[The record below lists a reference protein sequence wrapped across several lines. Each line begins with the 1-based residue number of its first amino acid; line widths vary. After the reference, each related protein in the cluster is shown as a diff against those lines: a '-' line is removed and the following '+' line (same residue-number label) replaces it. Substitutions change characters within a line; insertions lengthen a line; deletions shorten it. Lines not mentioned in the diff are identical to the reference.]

1 MGDKGPEENKNSI
14 DRINSTTFSNKLG
27 QIISERLWLLKT
39 PERSGSFDKPP
50 FGLKTYYQNIKHLEN
65 KFEHDVN
72 RDHKILEEQLKQ
84 SFPLTKK
91 FNNFQTHP
99 IQDTQQ
105 DSLILQ
111 YPGISTIENNIGSSP
126 RKTTIEIPSMNEEIW
141 RRIGLMA
148 LIKLG
153 LVKMKTIGFIKI
165 LFLIL
170 FKLKFVLIT
179 LFLKFIKL
187 LKFVKFSILQLLILP
202 LTAIIF
208 FMTMKATPMN
218 TPLNNNNNP
227 GTIPT
232 FNTLIP
238 NNIDTIPSDKTIF
251 IPSFEEI
258 LIPSVEQVLIPSV
271 EQVSLPPKVVSR
283 PSNEETI
290 IFVPSGQTIT
300 VPENTNLLLPE
311 GIRNPSRLPISVI
324 PNSNTQS
331 DIDNINF
338 RGGLQYEPIEVLDPT
353 LDLFQKELNSETC
366 VERIACKI
374 AATGKTGII
383 PLGMNW

>member
-1 MGDKGPEENKNSI
+1 MADKDVLNNNQNTYDSTFDVSDKGLEENKNSI
-14 DRINSTTFSNKLG
+14 DRIDSTTFFNKLG
-27 QIISERLWLLKT
+27 QIIPEGLWLLNT

-50 FGLKTYYQNIKHLEN
+50 FGLNTYYQNTKHLEN

-72 RDHKILEEQLKQ
+72 RDHKILEEQLTQ

-91 FNNFQTHP
+91 FNNFKTHS

-105 DSLILQ
+105 DSLILEH
-111 YPGISTIENNIGSSP
+111 PGISTVENDIWSSP
-126 RKTTIEIPSMNEEIW
+126 WKTMIEIPSMNEVIW
-141 RRIGLMA
+141 RRIALMA

-179 LFLKFIKL
+179 LFLKFITL

-208 FMTMKATPMN
+208 FMTMKTTPMN
-218 TPLNNNNNP
+218 TPLMNNLNNNNNP

-232 FNTLIP
+232 LNTLIP
-238 NNIDTIPSDKTIF
+238 SNKDASMPPETMFFFDTIPSGGT
-251 IPSFEEI
+251 I
-258 LIPSVEQVLIPSV
+258 LIPSVEKITIPTNNN
-271 EQVSLPPKVVSR
+271 LPL
-283 PSNEETI
+283 
-290 IFVPSGQTIT
+290 SGG
-300 VPENTNLLLPE
+300 V
-311 GIRNPSRLPISVI
+311 RDPSRSPISVI

-338 RGGLQYEPIEVLDPT
+338 RGGLQYEPIDVLDPT

>member
-1 MGDKGPEENKNSI
+1 VSDKGPEENKNSI
-14 DRINSTTFSNKLG
+14 DRINSTTFFNKLG
-27 QIISERLWLLKT
+27 QIIPEELWLLKT
-39 PERSGSFDKPP
+39 PERNGSFDKPP
-50 FGLKTYYQNIKHLEN
+50 FELKTYYQNTKHLEN

-72 RDHKILEEQLKQ
+72 RDHKILKKQLTQ
-84 SFPLTKK
+84 SFPLTKM
-91 FNNFQTHP
+91 FNNFKTHT

-105 DSLILQ
+105 DSSILQ
-111 YPGISTIENNIGSSP
+111 HSDMFTVENDTWSSP
-126 RKTTIEIPSMNEEIW
+126 RKTTIEIPSINEVIW

-179 LFLKFIKL
+179 LFLKFITL
-187 LKFVKFSILQLLILP
+187 LKFIKFSILQLLILS
-202 LTAIIF
+202 LTTIIF

-218 TPLNNNNNP
+218 TPLMNNLNNSNNNNP
-227 GTIPT
+227 STFPT

-238 NNIDTIPSDKTIF
+238 NNKDISMPAEMFFIETTPSDEK
-251 IPSFEEI
+251 I
-258 LIPSVEQVLIPSV
+258 LIPLNEQISVEEVLIPS
-271 EQVSLPPKVVSR
+271 S
-283 PSNEETI
+283 EETI
-290 IFVPSGQTIT
+290 VSIPADEIITIPANNNFPFFER
-300 VPENTNLLLPE
+300 V
-311 GIRNPSRLPISVI
+311 RNPSQSPISVI

-338 RGGLQYEPIEVLDPT
+338 RDGLQYEPIEVLDPT

>member
-1 MGDKGPEENKNSI
+1 VSDKGAEENKKSI
-14 DRINSTTFSNKLG
+14 DRINSTTFFNKLG
-27 QIISERLWLLKT
+27 QIIPEGLWLLKT
-39 PERSGSFDKPP
+39 PKRSGSFDKPP
-50 FGLKTYYQNIKHLEN
+50 FGLKTYYQNTKHLEN

-72 RDHKILEEQLKQ
+72 SDNKILEEQLTQ
-84 SFPLTKK
+84 SFPQSKE
-91 FNNFQTHP
+91 FNNFKTHR

-105 DSLILQ
+105 DSLIPQ
-111 YPGISTIENNIGSSP
+111 HPGISTVENDIWSSP
-126 RKTTIEIPSMNEEIW
+126 WKTTIEIPSTNEVIW
-141 RRIGLMA
+141 QRISLMA

-179 LFLKFIKL
+179 LFLKFITL
-187 LKFVKFSILQLLILP
+187 LKFVKFSISQLLILP
-202 LTAIIF
+202 LTAVIF

-218 TPLNNNNNP
+218 TNLMNNLNNNNNP

-232 FNTLIP
+232 LNTLIP
-238 NNIDTIPSDKTIF
+238 TNEDVSMPSETTFFFDTIPSGETIF
-251 IPSFEEI
+251 IPSVEEI
-258 LIPSVEQVLIPSV
+258 LIPSVEEVLIPS
-271 EQVSLPPKVVSR
+271 S
-283 PSNEETI
+283 ETI
-290 IFVPSGQTIT
+290 TIPANDNLPLSG
-300 VPENTNLLLPE
+300 
-311 GIRNPSRLPISVI
+311 GIRNPSRSPISVI

-331 DIDNINF
+331 DIDNIDF

-353 LDLFQKELNSETC
+353 LDLFQKELNTETC